1 MYQQIVRLVGD
12 IRALA
17 VQNRMWASDHYEGD
31 RGLERGEYVKIVKRN
46 VKNRTQE
53 AESVVAQKL
62 SVDAVGLGRY
72 TIRSIPKLKLMLQS
86 GTR

>member
-46 VKNRTQE
+46 VKKSDTGGRKRGGTE
-53 AESVVAQKL
+53 AEGRCCRPG
-62 SVDAVGLGRY
+62 AVYY
-72 TIRSIPKLKLMLQS
+72 TINTQ
-86 GTR
+86 T